1 MVESFFGLASRP
13 FCVAPN
19 SESYVPIACCQE
31 AIETSVRC
39 VVRGE
44 GPSTIIA
51 GAGLGKTICAMKI
64 AQRLRD
70 RMQVVLLSSSQLC
83 TRRALLQSIL
93 YHLGLP
99 YRETS
104 EGNLR
109 IQLQERLS
117 HPSATAL
124 DVVLVIDE
132 AQTLSV
138 KLLDEIRILTNS
150 LCRGKPSVHLV
161 LIGTL
166 KLEDTLAHPHM
177 ESLNQRVVSR
187 NYLTP
192 LSHQETQRYVHGK
205 IEWAGGDPASVFEP
219 TAIDAIYRAS
229 DGIPRLIEQLADQA
243 ILQSGIQAQ
252 RPIPAS
258 RIGAVWTQL
267 NQLPNP
273 WSEPELTRYRTAPVA
288 APSAIAEPRADD
300 LSPEFSELSTTDETD
315 HTDETVS
322 TPVFEPSATFE
333 PSDTF
338 EFGSLDEEPPSVNLF
353 QSFIQDPI
361 QEPLVTSGKTKQVR
375 QTSTATLDESFRQLI
390 KDLNLSAIQL
400 EPRDH
405 AFVKAELT
413 SKRSPKP
420 VASAPRSMRPSTYE
434 LVGVSVDGD
443 DRDMIVLIE
452 EQDWIN
458 PFAIR

>member
-117 HPSATAL
+117 HPSATASE
-124 DVVLVIDE
+124 VVLVIDE

-150 LCRGKPSVHLV
+150 LCQGKPSVHLV

-192 LSHQETQRYVHGK
+192 LSHQETQRYVHCK

-273 WSEPELTRYRTAPVA
+273 WSEPELTRY
-288 APSAIAEPRADD
+288 PSAQNASPSTIAEPMADG
-300 LSPEFSELSTTDETD
+300 LSPEFSELSTTHETD
-315 HTDETVS
+315 QTVS
-322 TPVFEPSATFE
+322 TPASEHSEEFEHSA
-333 PSDTF
+333 TF
-338 EFGSLDEEPPSVNLF
+338 EFGSLDEEPSPVNLF
-353 QSFIQDPI
+353 HSFIQDPI
-361 QEPLVTSGKTKQVR
+361 QEPSVTLGKTKQLR

-420 VASAPRSMRPSTYE
+420 VASAPRSMRSSTYE